1 MKENAELGQVDEADR
16 RKRIRRT
23 AIVFALIALA
33 FYFGF
38 IVITLIR
45 GSK

>member
-1 MKENAELGQVDEADR
+1 VEERAELGQIDEADR

-23 AIVFALIALA
+23 AIVCALIALA

-38 IVITLIR
+38 IVMTLIR

>member
-1 MKENAELGQVDEADR
+1 VKENAELGQVDEAAR